1 MNRLSAARNWT
12 RTKWQA
18 RKAAGWRPVGKFALY
33 TVNVVC
39 LVHLFAEH
47 VGWFHMTY
55 GPSMMPTLAPTGE
68 AVIENRL
75 ICVKDLRRG
84 DIITYASPA
93 EPGRVVCKRIV
104 GLPGDVICVDPTG
117 QMAPTTEHVVV
128 PKGHFWMCGDNAMWS
143 RDSRWYGPVSQA
155 LVKGKLVAKIWPPSQ
170 IGRLR
175 NNFKYI
181 DE

>member
-1 MNRLSAARNWT
+1 
-12 RTKWQA
+12 
-18 RKAAGWRPVGKFALY
+18 
-33 TVNVVC
+33 
-39 LVHLFAEH
+39 
-47 VGWFHMTY
+47 
-55 GPSMMPTLAPTGE
+55 MMPTLAPTGE

-104 GLPGDVICVDPTG
+104 GLPGDIICVDPTG

-155 LVKGKLVAKIWPPSQ
+155 LVKGKLVAKVRVENMDSVLTGAQ
-170 IGRLR
+170 RLYRYGRHR
-175 NNFKYI
+175 KSEGSVI
-181 DE
+181 ISSI